1 MTPQRRGSSNR
12 TTLWL
17 FVGMGIALILAG
29 IFAVPLLRKQKAQQA
44 AEQGEFRLPGKKDY
58 YALAQDNALG
68 DPNAPITVMEF
79 SDVQCP
85 HCQEWAR
92 ETEPAFIEQFVKTGK
107 VRFIYRSMGDFL
119 GPDSL
124 MAAEG
129 MYCAGEQNAFWPLHD
144 TVFLNPPPRPNSGWY
159 SEERLTAM
167 ARALGLDAEAFAT
180 CMKEHRYRER
190 ALKDKEEGLR
200 FGVRGTPA
208 FVFQTADGRMYLLE
222 GAHPISSFQSAVQQ
236 LLQGSP

>member
-1 MTPQRRGSSNR
+1 MTPRKR
-12 TTLWL
+12 TSDSTMLWL

-29 IFAVPLLRKQKAQQA
+29 VFMLPLLRQQKQQEQ
-44 AEQGEFRLPGKKDY
+44 AEQGEFQLPGEKDY
-58 YALAQDNALG
+58 YALADGNALG
-68 DPNAPITVMEF
+68 DPNAPITIMEF

-85 HCQEWAR
+85 HCQRWAR
-92 ETEPAFIEQFVKTGK
+92 EVESAFIEQFVKTGK
-107 VRFIYRSMGDFL
+107 VRFVYRSMGDFL
-119 GPDSL
+119 GPESL
-124 MAAEG
+124 LAAEG
-129 MYCAGEQNAFWPLHD
+129 MYCAEEQGAFWPFHD
-144 TVFLNPPPRPNSGWY
+144 TVFLNLPPRPNSGWY

-180 CMKEHRYRER
+180 CMKERRYRER
-190 ALKDKEEGLR
+190 ALQDKEEGLR

-208 FVFQTADGRMYLLE
+208 FVFQTQDGQLFLLE